1 MVARMNVRPATA
13 EDAPACAAIVCE
25 WLSHA
30 TWMPSGP
37 SHDGLETL
45 MREGFPKRE
54 VWVAEDGDGVAGYL
68 SFAPGD
74 ERIMGLYTRDPGNGV
89 GKALMDRAKEGRD
102 RLRLHTHAP
111 NKSAHRFYEREG
123 FAFTDRDVNGSD
135 GVPEHV
141 MEWQR

>member
-1 MVARMNVRPATA
+1 MTIRPATA
-13 EDAPACAAIVCE
+13 DDAPECAAIVCE

-37 SHDGLETL
+37 SRGELEEM

-54 VWVAEDGDGVAGYL
+54 VWVAEDEDGVAGYL

-74 ERIMGLYTRDPGNGV
+74 ERIMGLYVRDPGSGV

-102 RLRLHTHAP
+102 HLLLRTHAP
-111 NKSAHRFYEREG
+111 NEKAHRFYEREG
-123 FAFTDRDVNGSD
+123 FAFTERDVEGGE
-135 GVPEHV
+135 GVTEHV
-141 MEWQR
+141 MEWRR